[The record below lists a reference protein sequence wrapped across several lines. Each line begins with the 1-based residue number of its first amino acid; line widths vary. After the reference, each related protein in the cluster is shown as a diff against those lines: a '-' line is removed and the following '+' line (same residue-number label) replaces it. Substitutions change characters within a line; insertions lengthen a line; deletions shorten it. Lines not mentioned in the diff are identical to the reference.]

1 MNQAQIRYFVSTM
14 NAVETYMP
22 GGSSAGVKELCP
34 DIEPTIN
41 KLSELLESSSTL
53 NDQDRAAINKAVL
66 DLRAGLSASSSNLQ
80 ELDGHIYC
88 LIPTVSDDQAWRYEP
103 YPWPGA
109 PASPLLPLFPVA

>member
-22 GGSSAGVKELCP
+22 GGPG
-34 DIEPTIN
+34 EPCLDVQSTVDSLN
-41 KLSELLESSSTL
+41 NLLECSSTL
-53 NDQDRAAINKAVL
+53 SSEDRAVIDKAIS
-66 DLRAGLSASSSNLQ
+66 DLRADSSAACSLLR
-80 ELDGHIYC
+80 ELENHLCY